1 MSRAKGIGDLT
12 TVLEVM
18 RTPLQLVWYVE
29 DDAFARYVVHCCAR
43 YHEVVSYSKEVAGFR
58 LTYLLRPNVTR
69 PDHRAPST
77 LDTPPVTDTDYSSLP
92 DSEADI
98 LSDISERDSDVE
110 VSRESHA
117 SGGLS
122 VITEDVSRP
131 KSPDS
136 VHEDPGLVQDAD
148 NMSDAA
154 DIDDSASER
163 EPGFVTVGLSLLSI
177 DRQDSPELVAR
188 DLGPDAVIQ
197 TVPQYN
203 SIHFN
208 QAAARRRMWAR
219 SASSPSRSPART
231 MAYRRLTARR
241 HYEAPRSTLATLG
254 SVRSQ
259 MFYDYLYS

>member
-1 MSRAKGIGDLT
+1 M
-12 TVLEVM
+12 
-18 RTPLQLVWYVE
+18 
-29 DDAFARYVVHCCAR
+29 
-43 YHEVVSYSKEVAGFR
+43 
-58 LTYLLRPNVTR
+58 TYLLRPNVTR
-69 PDHRAPST
+69 PDHRAPSM

-98 LSDISERDSDVE
+98 VSDISEREADSDVE
-110 VSRESHA
+110 ALRESHA
-117 SGGLS
+117 SVGLS
-122 VITEDVSRP
+122 VIAEDVSRP

-136 VHEDPGLVQDAD
+136 VHEDQELVQDATD

-163 EPGFVTVGLSLLSI
+163 EPGFVTVNLSLLSI
-177 DRQDSPELVAR
+177 DSVQDSPELVAR

-197 TVPQYN
+197 TVPQHN

-208 QAAARRRMWAR
+208 QVAARRRMWTR

-254 SVRSQ
+254 SIRSQ